1 MEKPTLEDFG
11 LTQNDVEIYRK
22 QDKQFR
28 EEYERHVKSIEKI
41 SFLITW
47 AISTLIVIIVMLIAD
62 SKIFEEKAWVICIVP
77 VASFF
82 FPNLLIAEIMDG
94 PYKFLDRYDEIKTK
108 HINKVLENKYF
119 KYQEAL
125 QELQIQ

>member
-1 MEKPTLEDFG
+1 MEKPKLEDFG
-11 LTQNDVEIYRK
+11 LTQNDVEIYLK

-28 EEYERHVKSIEKI
+28 EEYERHVKFIKTI

-47 AISTLIVIIVMLIAD
+47 TISTLIVIIVMLIAD
-62 SKIFEEKAWVICIVP
+62 YKIFGEKPWVIWLVP

-82 FPNLLIAEIMDG
+82 FPNLLITSIMDG
-94 PYKFLDRYDEIKTK
+94 PYKFLDRYDEIKAK
-108 HINKVLENKYF
+108 HISKVLENKYL

-125 QELQIQ
+125 FK

>member
-1 MEKPTLEDFG
+1 MKKPVLEDFG

-22 QDKQFR
+22 QDEQFR
-28 EEYERHVKSIEKI
+28 DEYKRHVKSIEKI

-47 AISTLIVIIVMLIAD
+47 TISTLIVIIVMLIAD
-62 SKIFEEKAWVICIVP
+62 YKIFEEKPWVIWIVP

-82 FPNLLIAEIMDG
+82 FPSLLIAEIMDG

-108 HINKVLENKYF
+108 QINKVSSLPSSH
-119 KYQEAL
+119 
-125 QELQIQ
+125 